1 MILIAPI
8 KTEKAVGK
16 MEFDNTIVFEVDM
29 KATKQQIKSEV
40 EKRFAVKVAKINTY
54 LTAKGK
60 KHALVKLAAGSKADE
75 VAMKLKVA

>member
-16 MEFDNTIVFEVDM
+16 MEFDNTIVFEVSI
-29 KATKQQIKSEV
+29 KATKKEIAGEF
-40 EKRFAVKVAKINTY
+40 EKKFNVKVARINTY

-60 KHALVKLAAGSKADE
+60 KHALIKLAKGFKADE
-75 VAMKLKVA
+75 VAMRLKIA